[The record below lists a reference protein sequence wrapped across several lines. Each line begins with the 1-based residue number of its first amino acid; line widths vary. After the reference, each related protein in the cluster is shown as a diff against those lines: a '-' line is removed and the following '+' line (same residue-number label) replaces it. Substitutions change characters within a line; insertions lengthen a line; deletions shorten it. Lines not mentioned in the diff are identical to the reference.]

1 MGCGCGSK
9 NRAYSSNGRPPRV
22 LHQVVLDGGNGRVAF
37 QSHDKGTA
45 QAVARS
51 YPGSIVSQG
60 EAPPSN
66 RR

>member
-1 MGCGCGSK
+1 M
-9 NRAYSSNGRPPRV
+9 
-22 LHQVVLDGGNGRVAF
+22 LHQVVLDGGKGRVAF

-51 YPGSIVSQG
+51 YPGSIVRQG